1 MDLVIMSNEWPITG
15 EKMHGHTAEMQS
27 GSQPKTRDKIRFVT
41 IQHLD
46 GRTGASRRVRQLAGQ
61 RQLVQRAGVFGAFI
75 EDAEVRWAS
84 GQPIDVAEYLAHR
97 RPVSPQKPLEF

>member
-46 GRTGASRRVRQLAGQ
+46 GRTGASRRV
-61 RQLVQRAGVFGAFI
+61 LVQRAGVFGAFI
-75 EDAEVRWAS
+75 EDADVRWAW
-84 GQPIDVAEYLAHR
+84 PADR
-97 RPVSPQKPLEF
+97 CR